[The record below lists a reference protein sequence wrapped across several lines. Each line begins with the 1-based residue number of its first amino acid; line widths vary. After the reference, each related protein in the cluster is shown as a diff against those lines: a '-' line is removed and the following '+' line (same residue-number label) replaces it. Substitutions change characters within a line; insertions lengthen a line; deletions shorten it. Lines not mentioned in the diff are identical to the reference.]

1 MIRAV
6 RMDAIQDAV
15 TKPGTVFSTSMILAE
30 YITGFLEEAA
40 HVIKYV
46 ISFYTYLFIYTVA
59 ILLYILCISV
69 LYTDTR
75 TELYAGIFRG

>member
-15 TKPGTVFSTSMILAE
+15 TKPGTVFSTLE
-30 YITGFLEEAA
+30 YDRVQYWVFLEEAA
-40 HVIKYV
+40 HVIKYI

-59 ILLYILCISV
+59 IL
-69 LYTDTR
+69 
-75 TELYAGIFRG
+75 